1 MANHV
6 SALKRVAQTQKHTA
20 VNRQRKGV
28 LRANLRS
35 FRQKLSQGDTEKVRP
50 AIPATL
56 SSIDKAVHK
65 GLLHKNTAARLKSRL
80 MARVNGLAAK

>member
-6 SALKRVAQTQKHTA
+6 SALKRVAQTQKHTD

-28 LRANLRS
+28 LRASLRG
-35 FRQKLSQGDTEKVRP
+35 FRQKLSQGDTEKVRLELP
-50 AIPATL
+50 STL
-56 SSIDKAVHK
+56 SRIDKAVRK

-80 MARVNGLAAK
+80 MARVNGLVAK